1 MIGEA
6 ATALLGRPT
15 VLMTNGRGLNP
26 DELADMALAKLVSVG
41 PDVGPEIRAQVE
53 RVRILLRHYMAQAQK
68 SQNTTIYNVLEQ
80 AGHAPAAALVRSL

>member
-41 PDVGPEIRAQVE
+41 PDVGSEIRAQVE

-68 SQNTTIYNVLEQ
+68 SQNTTVCNVLEQ